1 MSKLKIAING
11 FGRLGRSI
19 ARVITN
25 RDDVELVGINDASEW
40 EILSYL
46 LENDSTHGHFPKS
59 VSYENNQLFID
70 SKPVKT
76 FSYSNPNDLDFTIC
90 DADVVIESS
99 GKFLTQEE
107 VKHHIK
113 KGIKKVVFSAP
124 TNDETP
130 TFVMGVNHHL
140 YNGQNIIS
148 NASCTTNC
156 LAPIC
161 QIIHENFGIQAGTL
175 STIHSY
181 TNDQNLL
188 DSAHKSDK
196 RRSRAAAVNII
207 PTSTGAAKSI
217 YKILPDLKG
226 KLHGHSIRVPVI
238 DVSMVD
244 LNLELKEPI
253 CADIINDTL
262 INASKNRYAGIL
274 GIDEKY
280 GVSTDFL
287 NDPRSSIVAK
297 DLTFSIGKMVKIMAW
312 YDNEWGYSNRIV
324 DLCVFVSK
332 QSGIN

>member
-1 MSKLKIAING
+1 MSKLKISING

-19 ARVITN
+19 ARVIVN
-25 RDDVELVGINDASEW
+25 RDDVELVAINDASEW

-46 LENDSTHGHFPKS
+46 LEHDSTHGHFPKE
-59 VSYENNQLFID
+59 VRYENNQLFID
-70 SKPVKT
+70 SKPIKT
-76 FSYSNPNDLDFTIC
+76 FCCINPNDLDFAATG
-90 DADVVIESS
+90 ADIVIESS
-99 GKFLTQEE
+99 GKFLTQSE
-107 VKHHIK
+107 VAHHIK
-113 KGIKKVVFSAP
+113 KGIKKVLFSTP

-140 YNGQNIIS
+140 YDGQNIIS

-161 QIIHENFGIQAGTL
+161 QIIDENFGIQAGTL
-175 STIHSY
+175 TTIHSY

-188 DSAHKSDK
+188 DSAHRSDK

-217 YKILPDLKG
+217 YKILPNLKG

-244 LNLELKEPI
+244 LNLELEKPTSADTINEILTKAAKE
-253 CADIINDTL
+253 
-262 INASKNRYAGIL
+262 RYNGIL

-297 DLTFSIGKMVKIMAW
+297 DLTFTIGKMAKIMAW

-324 DLCVFVSK
+324 DLCVFVANNK
-332 QSGIN
+332 

>member
-19 ARVITN
+19 ARVIVSRN
-25 RDDVELVGINDASEW
+25 ELELVGINDTSEW

-46 LENDSTHGHFPKS
+46 LEHDSTHGHFPKA
-59 VSYENNQLFID
+59 VSYQNNQLFID
-70 SKPVKT
+70 SKPIRT
-76 FSYSNPNDLDFTIC
+76 FSCHNPNDLDFSIC
-90 DADVVIESS
+90 GADIVIESS
-99 GKFLTQEE
+99 GKFLTRKDAE
-107 VKHHIK
+107 HHIK
-113 KGIKKVVFSAP
+113 KGIKKVIFSAP
-124 TNDETP
+124 ANDDTP

-140 YNGQNIIS
+140 YDGENIIS

-161 QIIHENFGIQAGTL
+161 QIIHENFGIQGGIL

-207 PTSTGAAKSI
+207 PTSTGAAKAI
-217 YKILPDLKG
+217 YKVLPDLKD
-226 KLHGHSIRVPVI
+226 KLHGHSIRVPI
-238 DVSMVD
+238 LDVSMVD
-244 LNLELKEPI
+244 LNLELKASV
-253 CADIINDTL
+253 CTDTINNIL
-262 INASKNRYAGIL
+262 IEASKKRYSGIL

-297 DLTFSIGKMVKIMAW
+297 DLTFSIGKMAKIMAW
-312 YDNEWGYSNRIV
+312 YDNEWGYSNRII
-324 DLCVFVSK
+324 DLALF
-332 QSGIN
+332 IFRF